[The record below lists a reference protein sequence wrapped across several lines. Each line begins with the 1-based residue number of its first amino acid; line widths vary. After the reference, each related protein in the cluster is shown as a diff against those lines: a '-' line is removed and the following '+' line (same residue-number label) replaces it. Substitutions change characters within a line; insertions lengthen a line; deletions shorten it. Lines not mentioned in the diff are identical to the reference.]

1 MIWAQ
6 LCVDFCAALMFGA
19 CMVFGILTAERK
31 RNAFPQA
38 EQKALSL
45 LRSWLSPEQ
54 AQQYDSQKYFD
65 VIGSD
70 TGTRYRIQLGRIMNV
85 DQLDSAG
92 NKVCA
97 WCFGPGDLANGDCML
112 AQKIALE
119 TFESE
124 ALAIANRSQ
133 RTTAAGL
140 VHVSRD
146 PSSH

>member
-6 LCVDFCAALMFGA
+6 ICVDLGVALMVGA

-31 RNAFPQA
+31 RRASPEA
-38 EQKALSL
+38 EQKALIL

-54 AQQYDSQKYFD
+54 AQQYDSQMHFD

-70 TGTRYRIQLGRIMNV
+70 TGRRYRIRRGRIMNV
-85 DQLDSAG
+85 DQLDSAE

-97 WCFGPGDLANGDCML
+97 WCFGPGDLAEGDCML

-124 ALAIANRSQ
+124 ALAIANEYRV
-133 RTTAAGL
+133 TARPG
-140 VHVSRD
+140 
-146 PSSH
+146 